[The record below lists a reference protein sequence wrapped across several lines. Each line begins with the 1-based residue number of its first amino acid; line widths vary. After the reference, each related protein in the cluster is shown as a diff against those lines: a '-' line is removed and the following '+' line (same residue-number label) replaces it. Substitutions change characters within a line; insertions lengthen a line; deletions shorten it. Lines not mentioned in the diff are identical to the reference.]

1 MLVAGVRGL
10 VVAAVV
16 VAVAI
21 AVTVAVAVAVA
32 VAVTARVVASA
43 VQNEGHVAVFLLI
56 IQAVKLGEHRALEQ
70 VGADDEEGAVHV
82 FVDNLGVGHDLN
94 RGTVDYHV
102 VVLRLETT
110 DKLSEPGRFKQ
121 LCGVRWNGA
130 DREDEQCVDFVI
142 GHDEPVDVC
151 LHAAEVVGEAEF
163 GRADILRYGTVAH
176 VAVYYQHALILQGDG
191 HAEVDGYERF
201 TGAGIERCECY
212 DASALNGVAQELDV
226 GAEHAEGFVDDVALA
241 GLDHNQLAVG
251 GVFFFFGRA
260 VLGYFTGERCS
271 EVFDVLA
278 SAYTGVA

>member
-1 MLVAGVRGL
+1 MIVCVFELLVT
-10 VVAAVV
+10 AVI
-16 VAVAI
+16 VAVTI
-21 AVTVAVAVAVA
+21 PVTVAVAVAVA
-32 VAVTARVVASA
+32 VAVTALVVAGA

-82 FVDNLGVGHDLN
+82 FVDNLGVGHNLN

-102 VVLRLETT
+102 VVLRLEPA
-110 DKLSEPGRFKQ
+110 DKLSEPGRFEQ

-163 GRADILRYGTVAH
+163 GRADILRYGAVAH
-176 VAVYYQHALILQGDG
+176 VAVYYQHTLILQGDG

-226 GAEHAEGFVDDVALA
+226 GAQHAERFVDDVALA
-241 GLDHNQLAVG
+241 GLDHDQLAVG
-251 GVFFFFGRA
+251 VVFFFLGGA
-260 VLGYFTGERCS
+260 VLGYLAGEGCG
-271 EVFDVLA
+271 EVLDVLA
-278 SAYTGVA
+278 SAHSGVA